1 MRFFFSLPHFLII
14 IINIVI
20 NIVRVYEVVIKVIIN
35 IKISI
40 NKDDILN
47 INKNGFLIITIIS
60 VNNNN
65 IK

>member
-14 IINIVI
+14 IINVI
-20 NIVRVYEVVIKVIIN
+20 ISIIKVHKIIIKIIIN
-35 IKISI
+35 VKIDI
-40 NKDDILN
+40 NKNNILN
-47 INKNGFLIITIIS
+47 INKSSFLIITIVS